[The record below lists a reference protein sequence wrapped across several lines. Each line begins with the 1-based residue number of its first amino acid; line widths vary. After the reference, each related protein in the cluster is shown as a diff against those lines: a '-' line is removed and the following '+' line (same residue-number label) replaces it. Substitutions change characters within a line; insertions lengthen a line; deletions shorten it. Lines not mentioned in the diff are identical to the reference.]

1 MQIFKYMNLHKSY
14 AEGKCTQIIAFN
26 KERIE
31 VHLYITI
38 KVGNQLVL
46 LMTHP
51 TPEVGYSNI
60 CLLTVSEITL
70 WNQNVTHGQHSKPSN
85 FFRGV
90 ENDRWKPDKRNSM
103 IDLSI
108 KTQ

>member
-1 MQIFKYMNLHKSY
+1 MQVLMHIVKY
-14 AEGKCTQIIAFN
+14 N

-31 VHLYITI
+31 VYLYIAI

-51 TPEVGYSNI
+51 TPEVGDTNI

-70 WNQNVTHGQHSKPSN
+70 WNQNVTHRQHSEPSN
-85 FFRGV
+85 FLWGV
-90 ENDRWKPDKRNSM
+90 ENDRRKPDKGDNS
-103 IDLSI
+103 INLNV
-108 KTQ
+108 